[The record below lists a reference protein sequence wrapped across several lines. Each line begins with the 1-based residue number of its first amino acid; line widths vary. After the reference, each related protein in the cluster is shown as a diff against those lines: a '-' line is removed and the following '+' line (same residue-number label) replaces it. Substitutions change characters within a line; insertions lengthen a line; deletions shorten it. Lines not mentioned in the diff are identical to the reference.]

1 MNCQIRPASDEER
14 DGHLVRLLGV
24 QKMYAMLLVVKDET
38 DYWLKHHNLV
48 SS

>member
-24 QKMYAMLLVVKDET
+24 QKMHAMLLVVKDQT